1 MPAQHLRRRDIPLL
15 LGLQHEQRAGDDEA
29 RSADDLGKPVHAVLR
44 GNAGQPVED
53 RWQGGDAGDPEDRGP
68 DHLREAGQEADF
80 LEVVRA
86 KLVPGRPPR
95 PCTCVFAGRLVDVIG
110 LVCGVL
116 AM

>member
-1 MPAQHLRRRDIPLL
+1 
-15 LGLQHEQRAGDDEA
+15 
-29 RSADDLGKPVHAVLR
+29 
-44 GNAGQPVED
+44 
-53 RWQGGDAGDPEDRGP
+53 
-68 DHLREAGQEADF
+68 
-80 LEVVRA
+80 VRA